1 MEVLKNF
8 SIILGKNTKVDNSLD
23 IRFILQSLRQMFQF
37 HRGRGGVLEGSRSYT
52 LVSKM

>member
-23 IRFILQSLRQMFQF
+23 IHFILQG
-37 HRGRGGVLEGSRSYT
+37 GRGGVLEGSRSYT